1 VHYLDR
7 LTGRDEFVPA
17 RAVVLAASACETARI
32 MLNSK
37 STRFPDG
44 LANGSGLVG
53 RYLMDTVGSRM
64 LGQIPALENI
74 PPHNAD
80 GSSGMHMYMPWW
92 RYGAQARGEL
102 DFARGYH
109 IEFGG
114 GRRMPGPGSFDGLEG
129 LTSGSFGVAFK
140 DDCRRYY
147 GSFVGFSGR
156 GEMIPNKDCYCEID
170 PDRKDRF
177 GIPILRFH
185 WRWSEHELNQARHM
199 QRTFRD
205 IIGAMGGRMASPF
218 IERGEDAIAKPGEII
233 HEVGGAIMGDDRAT
247 SVVNQFGQAWE
258 VSNLFLTD
266 GAPFV
271 SNADKNPTLSIM
283 ALAWRSS
290 DHLIGQIRGRDL

>member
-1 VHYLDR
+1 
-7 LTGRDEFVPA
+7 
-17 RAVVLAASACETARI
+17 
-32 MLNSK
+32 
-37 STRFPDG
+37 
-44 LANGSGLVG
+44 
-53 RYLMDTVGSRM
+53 MDSVGSRL
-64 LGQIPALENI
+64 LGQIPALENL
-74 PPHNAD
+74 PPHYAA
-80 GSSGMHMYMPWW
+80 GSSGMHMYLPWG
-92 RYGAQARGEL
+92 RYGAPARGEL
-102 DFARGYH
+102 DLARGFH
-109 IEFGG
+109 IVLGG

-129 LTSGSFGVAFK
+129 LTSGSFGAAFK

-170 PDRKDRF
+170 PDRNDRF

-233 HEVGGAIMGDDRAT
+233 HEVGGAIMGDVRAT

-290 DHLIGQIRGRDL
+290 DHLIGQMRGRDL